1 MRITIACPKG
11 LSDDANQL
19 AMVLGQGAAD
29 GETFG
34 ALTWAGADG
43 ATYAVASLDTGPDF
57 LDRATQPLTR
67 PAWDLRP
74 YQISM
79 AGAARAQAALR
90 VWTEG
95 QGAQPEAVPQATPDA
110 LVAVVGLPGLEAIA
124 AMGLRRVEVE
134 LA

>member
-11 LSDDANQL
+11 LSVDANQL

-29 GETFG
+29 GATFG
-34 ALTWAGADG
+34 ALTWIGADG

-57 LDRATQPLTR
+57 LDRAAQPLTR

-90 VWTEG
+90 VWTGG
-95 QGAQPEAVPQATPDA
+95 QGTGPKAVPQATANA
-110 LVAVVGLPGLEAIA
+110 LVMVASLPGPEAIA

-134 LA
+134 FA